1 MRRSFVLSLA
11 LSLVAFVG
19 LAAPPPANAQAAVS
33 LQGYVSSTGTKAVVR
48 ESTPLP
54 TLTQPFVVPAS
65 RWQYAG
71 ATGGIVNTTAV
82 ALNAAAGAGIRTY
95 VAAIQYFN
103 SAAVASEIEIRD
115 GSTVIW
121 RGFVPASMT
130 VPVQVVFPVPLR
142 GTANTA
148 MNVALGT
155 TATATR
161 VSAQGY
167 VSPN

>member
-1 MRRSFVLSLA
+1 MVRSSVIVIAAALAVASFLS
-11 LSLVAFVG
+11 VAT
-19 LAAPPPANAQAAVS
+19 PATAQVAIE
-33 LQGYVSSTGTKAVVR
+33 GYVDAAGKRAAVR

-54 TLTQPFVVPAS
+54 TVAQHYAVAAS
-65 RWQYAG
+65 RWNYAG
-71 ATGGIVNTTAV
+71 ATGGITNTTAV
-82 ALNAAAGAGIRTY
+82 ALNAAAGAGLRNY
-95 VAAIQYFN
+95 VVGIQYFN

-130 VPVQVVFPVPLR
+130 APVNITFQVPLR
-142 GTANTA
+142 GSANTA
-148 MNVALGT
+148 INVALAT

-167 VSPN
+167 TSAN

>member
-1 MRRSFVLSLA
+1 MRQIIRLACLAVACAASLMA
-11 LSLVAFVG
+11 
-19 LAAPPPANAQAAVS
+19 AAPPAFAQTAMV
-33 LQGYVSSTGTKAVVR
+33 LYGGPTGTKMSVK

-54 TLTQPFVVPAS
+54 TLTQPFVVPAA
-65 RWQYAG
+65 RFNYAG

-82 ALNAAAGAGIRTY
+82 PIVAAAAGLRNY
-95 VAAIQYFN
+95 VASVQYFN

-115 GSTVIW
+115 GVTVIF

-130 VPVQVVFPVPLR
+130 APVNVVFPVPLR
-142 GTANTA
+142 GSVNTA
-148 MNVALGT
+148 INVALAT

-167 VSPN
+167 QSAN

>member
-1 MRRSFVLSLA
+1 MIRSRIATMFALA
-11 LSLVAFVG
+11 LAVFALAGPTPAF
-19 LAAPPPANAQAAVS
+19 AQAVS
-33 LQGYVSSTGTKAVVR
+33 LGGYIDPTGHRAAVR
-48 ESTPLP
+48 ESAPLP
-54 TLTQPFVVPAS
+54 TLTQPFAVPAS

-82 ALNAAAGAGIRTY
+82 ALNAAAGAGIRNY
-95 VAAIQYFN
+95 VTSVQYFN

-121 RGFVPASMT
+121 RGYVPASMT
-130 VPVQVVFPVPLR
+130 APVAVQFASPLR
-142 GTANTA
+142 GSANTA
-148 MNVALGT
+148 VNVALAT

-167 VSPN
+167 TSAN

>member
-1 MRRSFVLSLA
+1 MRRLA
-11 LSLVAFVG
+11 VFFA
-19 LAAPPPANAQAAVS
+19 LAATLLTFATPPPAFAQAAVS
-33 LQGYVSSTGTKAVVR
+33 LTGYVDASGRKAVAR

-65 RWQYAG
+65 RWNYAG

-82 ALNAAAGAGIRTY
+82 ALNAAGAAGIRNY

-121 RGFVPASMT
+121 RGYVPASMT
-130 VPVQVVFPVPLR
+130 VPVQITFPVPLR
-142 GTANTA
+142 GTAATA
-148 MNVALGT
+148 VNVALVT

-167 VSPN
+167 QSAN

>member
-1 MRRSFVLSLA
+1 MRKIIAALA
-11 LSLVAFVG
+11 LC
-19 LAAPPPANAQAAVS
+19 LAVTFATAPPAAAQTAMVLYGGPTGSKVS
-33 LQGYVSSTGTKAVVR
+33 VR
-48 ESTPLP
+48 ESSPLP

-65 RWQYAG
+65 RFNFAG

-82 ALNAAAGAGIRTY
+82 PIAAAGGVGVRNY
-95 VAAIQYFN
+95 VAAVQYFN

-121 RGFVPASMT
+121 RGYAPASMT
-130 VPVQVVFPVPLR
+130 VPISVVFPVPLR
-142 GTANTA
+142 GSANTA
-148 MNVALGT
+148 INVAMAT

-167 VSPN
+167 QSPN

>member
-1 MRRSFVLSLA
+1 MRKIAIACLALA
-11 LSLVAFVG
+11 LSMFSVAS
-19 LAAPPPANAQAAVS
+19 PAFAQIVPQMYAGASGQRVT
-33 LQGYVSSTGTKAVVR
+33 VK

-65 RWQYAG
+65 RFNFAG

-82 ALNAAAGAGIRTY
+82 PIVAAATGLRNY
-95 VAAIQYFN
+95 VAAVQYFN

-115 GSTVIW
+115 GVTVIW
-121 RGFVPASMT
+121 RGFAPASMT
-130 VPVQVVFPVPLR
+130 APVNVAFPVPLR

-148 MNVALGT
+148 INVAMAT

-167 VSPN
+167 QSAN

>member
-1 MRRSFVLSLA
+1 MRRLSIFFA
-11 LSLVAFVG
+11 LCLTAFCIAG
-19 LAAPPPANAQAAVS
+19 PSPAVAQAAVG
-33 LQGYVSSTGTKAVVR
+33 LTGYVNPSGGKAVVR

-54 TLTQPFVVPAS
+54 TMTQPFVVPGS
-65 RWQYAG
+65 RWQFAG

-82 ALNAAAGAGIRTY
+82 ALNAAAGAGVRNY
-95 VAAIQYFN
+95 VSAIQYFN

-130 VPVQVVFPVPLR
+130 LPAAVNFDVPLR

-148 MNVALGT
+148 MNVALAT

-167 VSPN
+167 KSAN

>member
-1 MRRSFVLSLA
+1 MRKLALFCLAVASLVSLA
-11 LSLVAFVG
+11 L
-19 LAAPPPANAQAAVS
+19 PPPAFAQVVPQMYA
-33 LQGYVSSTGTKAVVR
+33 GPTGSRVTVK

-54 TLTQPFVVPAS
+54 TLAQPFVVPAS
-65 RWQYAG
+65 RWNYAG
-71 ATGGIVNTTAV
+71 ATGGIVNTTPVAV
-82 ALNAAAGAGIRTY
+82 AAAGGAGVRNY
-95 VAAIQYFN
+95 VAAIQYMN
-103 SAAVASEIEIRD
+103 SAATASEIEIRD

-121 RGFVPASMT
+121 RGYVPASMT
-130 VPVQVVFPVPLR
+130 VAANVIFPVPLR

-148 MNVALGT
+148 INVALLT

>member
-1 MRRSFVLSLA
+1 MIRRLLALA
-11 LSLVAFVG
+11 LSLAVLGTSQPAF
-19 LAAPPPANAQAAVS
+19 AQAAVS
-33 LQGYVSSTGTKAVVR
+33 LTGYVDSSGRKAVAR

-54 TLTQPFVVPAS
+54 TLVQPFVVPGS
-65 RWQYAG
+65 RWNYAG

-82 ALNAAAGAGIRTY
+82 PLSAAAGAGVRNY
-95 VAAIQYFN
+95 VAAVQYFN

-115 GSTVIW
+115 GSTVIF

-130 VPVQVVFPVPLR
+130 VPVQIVFPVPLR

-167 VSPN
+167 TSAN